1 MGGHLF
7 RFKLDEQRRAFVYDD
22 ERLNDNV
29 ADNLAKGEITE
40 SESLLIGRSFGILTD
55 IQTGPDGHLYAVST
69 NRGTIYEIFP
79 R

>member
-1 MGGHLF
+1 
-7 RFKLDEQRRAFVYDD
+7 
-22 ERLNDNV
+22 V
-29 ADNLAKGEITE
+29 ADNNAKNDITE
-40 SESLLIGRSFGILTD
+40 SESLLAGRSFGILTD